1 MLNCVF
7 PVFYRELQQIFLS
20 LAIVPVSPGPGMS
33 GFGKTRPT
41 FAIAVIRR
49 ITRFSILIIFPA
61 FCFFPFF
68 PCRADASG
76 VEIVFSEN
84 SGEIRVDTVSKEG
97 FDMGEVGAKEKK
109 RYTIKLKNGTDGK
122 IGFEQWRSPC
132 PCLEFEDTVDGMEA
146 AGEKNVVAI
155 LDGAGYKG
163 SFSKYMYIGYSGE
176 DGEKQSFFL
185 PVKFTVRDDDGEDE
199 AKKEEAATVEPVN
212 EPGDANRILY
222 FDFND
227 LKKDGAE
234 NIKSLAE
241 HGAWIFAAKD
251 CPSCNYLKKNVLQKL
266 FNPEF
271 GFKNIDPQTRR
282 GIITVNLDVKENFLL
297 MLKIEEILGAKGRKS
312 PVLYW
317 NGALH
322 YGAEDIKK
330 LAAGEIKSREYGTT
344 NRNALVAA
352 LEDKDID
359 TRKLLD
365 RKAGEITLGVIL
377 LAGLADGVNPCVFS
391 TLIFFISLLSVA
403 KVGGRKLIVTGCVY
417 CLACFLAYLALGFGL
432 LNFLKIFSGYKSLQS
447 WIDYLTAGILMF
459 LAIASF
465 IDAWRYHRTAEAASV
480 RLQLPGKVKELI
492 HRVMKAGLSYRFLV
506 PGIFTAG
513 VLVTG
518 LEAVCTGQVYVPV
531 LIFLS
536 RSPEGSGSAIFYLL
550 LYNLMFILPLIVV
563 FVAAYFGA
571 GTLRLVKWG
580 RREVTAAKVF
590 MGLFFIVLAVFLLWL
605 RIR

>member
-7 PVFYRELQQIFLS
+7 SAPCRELQQMFLS
-20 LAIVPVSPGPGMS
+20 FVVGPVSPGPGMS

-84 SGEIRVDTVSKEG
+84 SGEIRVDTVPKEG

-163 SFSKYMYIGYSGE
+163 SFSKYMYIGYSGK
-176 DGEKQSFFL
+176 DGEKLGFFL
-185 PVKFTVRDDDGEDE
+185 PVKFTVRDDGGENE
-199 AKKEEAATVEPVN
+199 AKKEDTTIAEPVN
-212 EPGDANRILY
+212 ETDNTGQISY
-222 FDFND
+222 FDFD
-227 LKKDGAE
+227 ELKKVEGKNIEKFAE
-234 NIKSLAE
+234 D
-241 HGAWIFAAKD
+241 GAWIFAAKD
-251 CPSCNYLKKNVLQKL
+251 CPSCNYLKKNVLPKL
-266 FNPEF
+266 FTPNF
-271 GFKNIDPQTRR
+271 GFKKLDSSTPR
-282 GIITVNLDVKENFLL
+282 GIITVNLDMKENFLL
-297 MLKIEEILGAKGRKS
+297 MLKIEDILGAKGRKS

-317 NGALH
+317 KRSLY
-322 YGAEDIKK
+322 YGADDIKK
-330 LAAGEIKSREYGTT
+330 LASGEIKPEEPHTMKA
-344 NRNALVAA
+344 NPLIAA

-359 TRKLLD
+359 GQKLLG

-403 KVGGRKLIVTGCVY
+403 KVGGRKLAVTGTVY

-432 LNFLKIFSGYKSLQS
+432 LNFLKVFSGYKSLQS
-447 WIDYLTAGILMF
+447 WISHFVGFGQQNFEF
-459 LAIASF
+459 L
-465 IDAWRYHRTAEAASV
+465 
-480 RLQLPGKVKELI
+480 
-492 HRVMKAGLSYRFLV
+492 
-506 PGIFTAG
+506 
-513 VLVTG
+513 
-518 LEAVCTGQVYVPV
+518 
-531 LIFLS
+531 
-536 RSPEGSGSAIFYLL
+536 GSGKHGDPIANTEFPI
-550 LYNLMFILPLIVV
+550 MK
-563 FVAAYFGA
+563 GKKW
-571 GTLRLVKWG
+571 VK
-580 RREVTAAKVF
+580 AS
-590 MGLFFIVLAVFLLWL
+590 LFT
-605 RIR
+605 

>member
-1 MLNCVF
+1 MA
-7 PVFYRELQQIFLS
+7 REYHLDLRIQYFHRTSMSELFIKTHYPSPCSIKS
-20 LAIVPVSPGPGMS
+20 LAI
-33 GFGKTRPT
+33 
-41 FAIAVIRR
+41 
-49 ITRFSILIIFPA
+49 IIFNFIVPIFISA
-61 FCFFPFF
+61 TSY
-68 PCRADASG
+68 ADSTISTEIIFKDNSG
-76 VEIVFSEN
+76 GIEAEIVPK
-84 SGEIRVDTVSKEG
+84 GG
-97 FDMGEVGAKEKK
+97 LDMGKLRSDEKK
-109 RYTIKLKNGTDGK
+109 KCSIIIKNKSREK
-122 IGFEQWRSPC
+122 ISFEEWNSPAAY
-132 PCLEFEDTVDGMEA
+132 LEFEDTVDGISP
-146 AGEKNVVAI
+146 GEERNIAVI
-155 LDGAGYKG
+155 LDVTGYKG
-163 SFSKYMYIGYSGE
+163 DFSKYMSIGYSGE

-212 EPGDANRILY
+212 EPEDANLISY

-234 NIKSLAE
+234 KIKSLAE

-251 CPSCNYLKKNVLQKL
+251 CPSCNYLKKNVLPKL

-271 GFKNIDPQTRR
+271 GFKNIDPQARR

-330 LAAGEIKSREYGTT
+330 LAAGEIKSGEYGTT
-344 NRNALVAA
+344 KRNALVAA

-359 TRKLLD
+359 TRNLLD

-403 KVGGRKLIVTGCVY
+403 KVGGRKLVVAGTVY
-417 CLACFLAYLALGFGL
+417 CLACFLAYLSLGFGL
-432 LNFLKIFSGYKSLQS
+432 LNFLKIFSGYRSLQS
-447 WIDYLTAGILMF
+447 WIDYLTAGILVF
-459 LAIASF
+459 LAVASF
-465 IDAWRYHRTAEAASV
+465 IDAWRYHRTAEAGSV

-536 RSPEGSGSAIFYLL
+536 RSPEGAGSAIFYLL
-550 LYNLMFILPLIVV
+550 LYNLMFILPLIAV
-563 FVAAYFGA
+563 FAAAYFGA

-590 MGLFFIVLAVFLLWL
+590 MGLFFIVLAVFLIWL
-605 RIR
+605 RIG